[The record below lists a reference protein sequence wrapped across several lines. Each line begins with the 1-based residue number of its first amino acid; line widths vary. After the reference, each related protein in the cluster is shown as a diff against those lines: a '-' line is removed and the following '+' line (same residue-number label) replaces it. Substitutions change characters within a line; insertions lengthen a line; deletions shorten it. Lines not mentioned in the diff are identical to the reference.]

1 MSTANGYA
9 DQYSIDQDR
18 KRIAGA
24 RLVLRG
30 LWYNEGRWF
39 AKWCPES
46 RVIQR
51 TALNLLRHDLRPTL
65 SRRCKHLKGHGGV
78 KGAVRDL
85 NRVVGRYAYVARFD
99 VVAYYESM
107 HHGLLL
113 ESLRQANV
121 GCDLKTVV
129 TDYLALPDR
138 PRIGKGMTAGGSLSP
153 ILGGVYLN
161 PLDQIMAKDKR
172 LVYVRYMDDFVIL
185 ATTRWHLKKA
195 IAQIF
200 RITADLKLR
209 LHRGTKCFIGRTDN
223 GFDFLGYTIHPQRR
237 LRPSSVSL
245 QRFVARARRL
255 YEQGGDKQRLW
266 EYAIHWHRWLHGGLS
281 GLVTRKGGVNR
292 YYIYILR
299 RLGLP

>member
-1 MSTANGYA
+1 M
-9 DQYSIDQDR
+9 
-18 KRIAGA
+18 
-24 RLVLRG
+24 
-30 LWYNEGRWF
+30 
-39 AKWCPES
+39 
-46 RVIQR
+46 
-51 TALNLLRHDLRPTL
+51 
-65 SRRCKHLKGHGGV
+65 
-78 KGAVRDL
+78 
-85 NRVVGRYAYVARFD
+85 
-99 VVAYYESM
+99 
-107 HHGLLL
+107 
-113 ESLRQANV
+113 
-121 GCDLKTVV
+121 
-129 TDYLALPDR
+129 
-138 PRIGKGMTAGGSLSP
+138 
-153 ILGGVYLN
+153 
-161 PLDQIMAKDKR
+161 
-172 LVYVRYMDDFVIL
+172 VYVRYMDDFVIL

-299 RLGLP
+299 RLGSQVASGTYFITDHNRASIAWLKSLVRIAHLLNWCCPSSCFYPRPLLL